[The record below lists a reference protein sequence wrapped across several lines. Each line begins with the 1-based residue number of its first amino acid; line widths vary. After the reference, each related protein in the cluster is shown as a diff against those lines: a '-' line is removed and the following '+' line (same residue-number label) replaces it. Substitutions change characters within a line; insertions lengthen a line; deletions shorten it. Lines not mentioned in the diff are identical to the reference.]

1 MMKPSFRAL
10 LASSIVFA
18 AAACE
23 PRGETISLPQ
33 VLENS
38 KKEFSAALNS
48 LDGKAAGDLKPQL
61 DKISSLLESMT
72 KENGAASLAQ
82 TSEEIAKI
90 LAQLTAQAGYTSR
103 PALGEIANQFRE
115 VQESMSREAK
125 GAQESVS
132 ALKLLASRTYSLLA
146 SELQG
151 LRFGLKER
159 EMKP

>member
-1 MMKPSFRAL
+1 MKRSLRAL
-10 LASSIVFA
+10 LASSVIFA
-18 AAACE
+18 VAACE

-38 KKEFSAALNS
+38 KKEFSTAVGAL
-48 LDGKAAGDLKPQL
+48 DAKTVGELKPQL
-61 DKISSLLESMT
+61 ERINTLLDTMT
-72 KENGAASLAQ
+72 SEKGAASLAQ

-90 LAQLTAQAGYTSR
+90 LSQLTAQAGYTSR
-103 PALGEIANQFRE
+103 PALGEIAAQFRE
-115 VQESMSREAK
+115 VQESISREAK
-125 GAQESVS
+125 GAQESLS

-151 LRFGLKER
+151 VKFGLKER